1 MQLFV
6 QNGQI
11 GFLLGAIQI
20 SFEFGISFEHCQ
32 LDDFQYGHGQ
42 WTKDNV
48 PKCLTCKYTNT
59 QIQIHKYSNIAS
71 AKVAYMPKVC
81 YIFEKVMVRG
91 PQKNVSS
98 V

>member
-11 GFLLGAIQI
+11 GFLMGAIQI
-20 SFEFGISFEHCQ
+20 SFEFGMSFEHCQ

-59 QIQIHKYSNIAS
+59 QIQIHKYSLGQSCIYA
-71 AKVAYMPKVC
+71 
-81 YIFEKVMVRG
+81 
-91 PQKNVSS
+91 
-98 V
+98 